1 MTERQPLVGVTRWE
15 DVPGE
20 AVDRYWSRVREA
32 GGEVLD
38 LNEQIAANIPE
49 AMARIDALMLTGGV
63 DVDPSRYGAER
74 HPKVRETHPERD
86 AMELACLEAALRR
99 DIPVLAIC
107 RGHQLL
113 NVGFGGT
120 LLQHIESGEHR
131 ADYRSEGYPSRWHDL
146 QITPRTR
153 LAEMLGASTFE
164 TNSRHHQA
172 VRANDLAGGLTAE
185 AFAADDGVALIEGV
199 VSRQHRWVIGVQW
212 HPERLEEHKP
222 DFAPRMRRLFDAFV
236 GAANR
241 VSRTTT
247 SA

>member
-1 MTERQPLVGVTRWE
+1 
-15 DVPGE
+15 
-20 AVDRYWSRVREA
+20 VREA

-38 LNEQIAANIPE
+38 LNEEISASVLDAT
-49 AMARIDALMLTGGV
+49 ARIDALMLTGGV

-86 AMELACLEAALRR
+86 AMELACLEVALRR

-120 LLQHIESGEHR
+120 LFQHIESGQHR
-131 ADYRSEGYPSRWHDL
+131 ADYRVEGYPSRWHEL
-146 QITPRTR
+146 RITPRTR
-153 LAEMLGASTFE
+153 LAEMIGTSTFE

-172 VRANDLAGGLTAE
+172 VRAGDLARGLTAV
-185 AFAADDGVALIEGV
+185 AFADDEDEELLEGAE
-199 VSRQHRWVIGVQW
+199 SAEHEWVIGVQW

-222 DFAPRMRRLFDAFV
+222 EFAPRMRHLFQAFV
-236 GAANR
+236 GATRMSDAARPRSSMVNAR
-241 VSRTTT
+241 E
-247 SA
+247 